1 MNEYFNAVKPNEM
14 MTIFASLLH
23 ERRIVVTSSRLS
35 RLTACVQAVN
45 TLMYP
50 MSWQHI
56 FIPVL
61 HKKLVDY
68 LSAPMPFLIGVPLPL
83 MKVSLRA
90 KRADSKIRK
99 IVEKN
104 TRKRNL
110 FKKNRILNFNFL
122 FQLFRLG
129 TYLIFFDV
137 FHFFICISLLLE
149 SQVS

>member
-90 KRADSKIRK
+90 KRADSKIRLSQ

-104 TRKRNL
+104 TQK
-110 FKKNRILNFNFL
+110 KKNI
-122 FQLFRLG
+122 
-129 TYLIFFDV
+129 
-137 FHFFICISLLLE
+137 
-149 SQVS
+149 

>member
-83 MKVSLRA
+83 MKVNQNKTKFLTASMSLRGP
-90 KRADSKIRK
+90 R
-99 IVEKN
+99 
-104 TRKRNL
+104 
-110 FKKNRILNFNFL
+110 
-122 FQLFRLG
+122 
-129 TYLIFFDV
+129 
-137 FHFFICISLLLE
+137 
-149 SQVS
+149 SQ

>member
-90 KRADSKIRK
+90 KRADFQIRLC
-99 IVEKN
+99 VN
-104 TRKRNL
+104 
-110 FKKNRILNFNFL
+110 
-122 FQLFRLG
+122 
-129 TYLIFFDV
+129 
-137 FHFFICISLLLE
+137 
-149 SQVS
+149 